1 VAEDTDPAKN
11 ALTNSIADKKTS
23 ETFFIFSPLF
33 ECKMGYEPTFSYT
46 LRHPTLDFYYLL
58 LSLNPAILWKIRYN
72 QTVTTLNDTELIA
85 RIAQGDERAF
95 LTIYDSYAGRVHAL
109 TLRILN
115 DPMLAEEATQD
126 TFLKLW
132 SRARLYLNERGSLL
146 LWLLTIAR
154 RTALDRLR
162 LEARRPVLSDS
173 NDPDEDWQFIPD
185 LDTVPEEA
193 RWRSLYFAVQS
204 LQTEHRQ
211 VIELAYYQ
219 GMSQSEIAEV
229 LGWPLGTVKTRLRA
243 AMEHLRAKW
252 NAE

>member
-1 VAEDTDPAKN
+1 MLYD
-11 ALTNSIADKKTS
+11 
-23 ETFFIFSPLF
+23 
-33 ECKMGYEPTFSYT
+33 
-46 LRHPTLDFYYLL
+46 
-58 LSLNPAILWKIRYN
+58 RY
-72 QTVTTLNDTELIA
+72 V
-85 RIAQGDERAF
+85 
-95 LTIYDSYAGRVHAL
+95 SRVYGL
-109 TLRILN
+109 MLRILN

-162 LEARRPVLSDS
+162 LEARRPLLSNS
-173 NDPDEDWQFIPD
+173 SDPDDAWDLIPD
-185 LDTVPEEA
+185 INSLPEES
-193 RWRSLYFAVQS
+193 RWRSLHFAVQS
-204 LQTEHRQ
+204 LQVEHRQ

-243 AMEHLRAKW
+243 AMEHLREVWKQ
-252 NAE
+252 E